1 MTAFLFSILKLDYDC
16 PKGFLKFQKK
26 LLETM
31 ISHKF
36 LPITTQ
42 DISLNKA
49 LTSVSTMLSILS
61 TRNKTARDDYRLI
74 YKTISA
80 LNIIFKKARE
90 GQKIG
95 SNYYKI
101 SHHTIYGTFERIV
114 IYCISFLGRS
124 FANRLISDLLLPL
137 NL

>member
-1 MTAFLFSILKLDYDC
+1 MSPPFPTIRHVSISTSTLNLYFDSKINKLWLRSFSVYFIKQSINQCKYYVVYSFC
-16 PKGFLKFQKK
+16 KK
-26 LLETM
+26 QNSM
-31 ISHKF
+31 RW
-36 LPITTQ
+36 
-42 DISLNKA
+42 
-49 LTSVSTMLSILS
+49 LS
-61 TRNKTARDDYRLI
+61 TYI